1 MADRFIRLPAVKEM
15 SGLSRTGIYAGMKNN
30 SFPQS
35 CPIGARAIAWR
46 LSDIEKWMNER
57 AEMRR
62 AA

>member
-1 MADRFIRLPAVKEM
+1 MAERFIKLPAVMEM
-15 SGLSRTGIYAGMKNN
+15 TGKSRTTIYAGMKDN

-46 LSDIEKWMNER
+46 LSDIEKWMDER
-57 AEMRR
+57 VEMRR